1 MDHYGMKEVP
11 EEMKNVP
18 DEIKQCLAAAEKGD
32 AEAQYQAA
40 LFYEG
45 IAQDL
50 PLSLQQYIKAEE
62 ARYGRDE
69 FFFENDEHEEIIVQD
84 IDAAMALYRKAAAQ
98 GHAPAQ
104 YRLAR
109 LLNAEAANWYREAA
123 IQAGHRG
130 AMKSIGVCLFNGI
143 GVIRD
148 EGQAMRWWR
157 DAEEVRV
164 AESGMC
170 RCDDMMMHSKA
181 YAQMQKKN

>member
-1 MDHYGMKEVP
+1 ME
-11 EEMKNVP
+11 NVS
-18 DEIKQCLAAAEKGD
+18 DEIRQCLAAAEKGD
-32 AEAQYQAA
+32 AEAQYQVA

-45 IAQDL
+45 IAQDV
-50 PLSLQQYIKAEE
+50 PLKLQQYIKAEK

-69 FFFENDEHEEIIVQD
+69 FFFESDEHEKIIVQD
-84 IDAAMALYRKAAAQ
+84 IDAAMEFYRKAADQ

-109 LLNAEAANWYREAA
+109 LLNAEAVKFYREAA

-130 AMKSIGVCLFNGI
+130 AMKCLGVCLFYGI
-143 GVIRD
+143 GANKD

-170 RCDDMMMHSKA
+170 RCDDMMMYSRA
-181 YAQMQKKN
+181 YAQMQKNNKQ

>member
-1 MDHYGMKEVP
+1 MN
-11 EEMKNVP
+11 NVP
-18 DEIKQCLAAAEKGD
+18 DGIRQCQEAAEQGD
-32 AEAQYQAA
+32 AEAQYQTA

-69 FFFENDEHEEIIVQD
+69 FFFEYEGQEKIIVKD
-84 IDAAMALYRKAAAQ
+84 IEIAKKFYRKAAEQ

-109 LLNAEAANWYREAA
+109 LLNAEAVNWYREAA
-123 IQAGHRG
+123 IRVGHRG
-130 AMKSIGVCLFNGI
+130 AMKNLGVCLFYGI
-143 GVIRD
+143 GVNKD
-148 EGQAMRWWR
+148 EGQAMRWW
-157 DAEEVRV
+157 AEATDMLE
-164 AESGMC
+164 AEKAVCS
-170 RCDDMMMHSKA
+170 CDDMHVYDQA